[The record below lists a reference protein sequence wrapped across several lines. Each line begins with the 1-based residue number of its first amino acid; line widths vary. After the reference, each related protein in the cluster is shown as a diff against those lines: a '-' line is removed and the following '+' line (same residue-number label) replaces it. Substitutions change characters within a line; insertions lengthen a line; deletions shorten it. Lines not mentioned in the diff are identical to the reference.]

1 MCPKKTP
8 IKPLIEES
16 KIISNK
22 VDRKSILIETPINL
36 NVVKAD
42 FLCSNDKFR
51 VEYTINRPTIN
62 PKKPK
67 AVRFKWKLLVN
78 CFRSSLDLESII
90 SRPISVSIFLSFGI
104 LSVSSNREILPYL
117 FKRFSAILM
126 STKTKFFSKRSVLT
140 NSKLRFNFDIMF
152 IVSGE
157 ENANLLFIKNS

>member
-104 LSVSSNREILPYL
+104 LSVSSNRVILPDL
-117 FKRFSAILM
+117 FKRYDFAILAYRIELV
-126 STKTKFFSKRSVLT
+126 KKRQ
-140 NSKLRFNFDIMF
+140 NFL
-152 IVSGE
+152 E
-157 ENANLLFIKNS
+157 AT